1 MIAILRQKCE
11 DVRLLR
17 FRWSTSLT
25 SSFRWDSHKKEAV
38 RFANSY
44 TNNPTAYEFLFVPFR
59 DYVARDT
66 IEEGT
71 ETEDQEGLESQD
83 SLKISAELLA
93 EAFIND
99 EDPRENSSDSDS
111 TSTSDDEEIST
122 ELQSVSL
129 SNVEKNLHVRIN
141 FE

>member
-17 FRWSTSLT
+17 FRWSTSLS

-44 TNNPTAYEFLFVPFR
+44 TNNPTAYEFLFVPFHN
-59 DYVARDT
+59 YVARDT
-66 IEEGT
+66 VEEGT
-71 ETEDQEGLESQD
+71 ETEDQEED

-129 SNVEKNLHVRIN
+129 SNVDKNLHVRLN

>member
-25 SSFRWDSHKKEAV
+25 SSFRWDSHQKEAV

-59 DYVARDT
+59 DYVANDN
-66 IEEGT
+66 IGEGT

-93 EAFIND
+93 EAFND
-99 EDPRENSSDSDS
+99 EDHRENSSDSDS
-111 TSTSDDEEIST
+111 TSTSDDEQLST

-129 SNVEKNLHVRIN
+129 IDEEKNLHVSLI